1 MEAGE
6 NQGMI
11 ELPIACDRAALGPR
25 EAERQRELWSGVLT
39 DAEERQELEDGYR
52 WKLPSARL
60 ADAAELMAIERRCCG
75 FLQIRLEADASEPH
89 LWFALEGPPGTKR
102 VLDVELELMLCPR
115 NP

>member
-25 EAERQRELWSGVLT
+25 EPERQ
-39 DAEERQELEDGYR
+39 
-52 WKLPSARL
+52 
-60 ADAAELMAIERRCCG
+60 G
-75 FLQIRLEADASEPH
+75 FLQIRLEVDASEPH
-89 LWFALEGPPGTKR
+89 LKFTLEGPPGTKR
-102 VLDVELELMLCPR
+102 VLDVEFELMLGPR